1 MPEENTCFNC
11 DEFIHYHHPDNNEGE
26 LLCPDCHRAGWTA
39 IHIEP
44 IKLKD
49 IPTMENDN
57 D

>member
-49 IPTMENDN
+49 IPTKENDN